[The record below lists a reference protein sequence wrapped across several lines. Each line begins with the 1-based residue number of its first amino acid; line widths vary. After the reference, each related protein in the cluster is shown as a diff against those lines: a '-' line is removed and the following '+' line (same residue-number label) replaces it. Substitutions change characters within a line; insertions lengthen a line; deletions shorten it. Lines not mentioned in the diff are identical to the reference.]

1 MIITDSKKPRQKQQK
16 FSIDSA
22 KEAIMEQMLKDKKL
36 KSPAEE
42 LQEIRD
48 KEKREL
54 LTWENNQ
61 VTRFLETEPA
71 DVSGLCLESGWT
83 FPKEEV
89 SMLIAQ
95 GGTGKSFFL
104 LGILAAMAAG
114 VPYGKFRPKKPYKV
128 LGLFGEDSAEMLHK
142 RAKSILQT
150 NPELQDKKLN
160 LNKNFNIKSV
170 INFSLVEFGEHQ
182 NPVPTENYYL
192 LRDMLQDLKDKKQ
205 GIEFLVIDPLIRF
218 YGLDENNN
226 QHASFFIDV
235 ILGEL
240 QRDFNL
246 SIIVSHHISKS
257 DAHLDSVFN
266 LDQLTPR
273 GASAFLSNA
282 RYALGMATM
291 TQSDAKELKVPAE
304 MRKKIV
310 AIQPIKNNYTG
321 SVDSPAFFKRSFD
334 GALMDYEPRK
344 ELNELIEDE
353 LLSCLAEWERAE
365 SISITY
371 EKKGKGKSIE
381 TKTDTAVLPA
391 NRPLLTKFMLTRN
404 KENVEAISI
413 IQRRL
418 TAAGLKNLQQ
428 DLGLRLQSLVEK
440 NKIQIEMNRENQ
452 REEIHFLGVL

>member
-1 MIITDSKKPRQKQQK
+1 MIINGSPKVNKLEPDSLEN
-16 FSIDSA
+16 A
-22 KEAIMEQMLKDKKL
+22 KEAIKAQMLKDKKL

-42 LQEIRD
+42 LQEIRN

-54 LTWENNQ
+54 LTWENDQ
-61 VTRFLETEPA
+61 VIRFLETNPA
-71 DVSGLCLESGWT
+71 DVSGLCFDSGWT
-83 FPKEEV
+83 FPKEDV

-104 LGILAAMAAG
+104 LGLLASMAAG

-142 RAKSILQT
+142 RTKSILQIKT
-150 NPELQDKKLN
+150 ALTEKKIT

-170 INFSLVEFGEHQ
+170 INFNLVEFGEHQ
-182 NPVPTENYYL
+182 NPIPTENYYL
-192 LRDMLQDLKDKKQ
+192 LRKSLQELKDEGK
-205 GIEFLVIDPLIRF
+205 GVEFLVIDPLIRF
-218 YGLDENNN
+218 YGLDENDN
-226 QHASFFIDV
+226 QNASFFIDV

-246 SIIVSHHISKS
+246 SIVVSHHISKS

-273 GASAFLSNA
+273 GASAFLSNS
-282 RYALGMATM
+282 RYALGMATI
-291 TQSDAKELKVPAE
+291 TQSDAKDLKIPTE

-321 SVDSPAFFKRSFD
+321 SVDSPAFFKRSFE
-334 GALMDYEPRK
+334 GALMEYEPKK

-353 LLSCLAEWERAE
+353 LLSCIAEWEKAE
-365 SISITY
+365 SISVTY

-381 TKTDTAVLPA
+381 TKTDTVMLPT
-391 NRPLLTKFMLTRN
+391 NRPPLTKFMIMRN
-404 KENVEAISI
+404 KENLEAVSI

-418 TAAGLKNLQQ
+418 SASGLKNLQN
-428 DLGLRLQSLVEK
+428 DLGLRLQALVEK
-440 NKIQIEMNRENQ
+440 NKIQIVLNPENN